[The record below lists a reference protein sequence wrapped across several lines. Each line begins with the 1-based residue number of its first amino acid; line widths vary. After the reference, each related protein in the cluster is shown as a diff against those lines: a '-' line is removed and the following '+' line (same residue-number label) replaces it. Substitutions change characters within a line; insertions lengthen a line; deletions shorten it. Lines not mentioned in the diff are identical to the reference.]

1 MQDHITEV
9 HVFTELVQI
18 LCAYVK
24 YTCKV
29 RSAEDGHITLA
40 ELAFVI
46 QQVKR
51 FLNGERAGDHAD
63 LQQAHMD
70 LRMAHT
76 VIMEQ
81 LKSLIGEGAVAEEI
95 CENVVLREM
104 DDADEE
110 RAEVGS
116 KKLVGELKRHEV

>member
-1 MQDHITEV
+1 MQDHIPEF
-9 HVFTELVQI
+9 HVFAELVQI

-24 YTCKV
+24 YSCKV
-29 RSAEDGHITLA
+29 RSAADGHVTMA

-51 FLNGERAGDHAD
+51 YLNGERAGDHAD

-70 LRMAHT
+70 LRLAHT
-76 VIMEQ
+76 NIMEQ
-81 LKSLIGEGAVAEEI
+81 LKSLIGAGAVADEV
-95 CENVVLREM
+95 CENVVLKEM
-104 DDADEE
+104 DDLDEE

-116 KKLVGELKRHEV
+116 TKVVGELKRQEV